1 MVYVKL
7 KYGKVL
13 NTDAMLV
20 IFWIEKYLTQ
30 FDGEY
35 NSNSVSLNLYDYTY
49 PEQSYQGKSEL

>member
-35 NSNSVSLNLYDYTY
+35 NSVSLNLYDFTY
-49 PEQSYQGKSEL
+49 PEQSYQGKGEL

>member
-35 NSNSVSLNLYDYTY
+35 NSVSLNLFDCTY
-49 PEQSYQGKSEL
+49 P